1 MALRSKRRRPRRRP
15 FRSCFSLAVI
25 RSNLDSWLAWPNPEA
40 TSQAP
45 MSSDRVIIDAIKMAQ
60 RLLSQNLAPTHN
72 LPDATTVMRFRD
84 LVRSPAIQ
92 SALERSSDT
101 FAAFALRAVERA
113 LADRSRTDREIISR
127 LWDLLDGECGENDN
141 NSDCRARG
149 CLT

>member
-1 MALRSKRRRPRRRP
+1 
-15 FRSCFSLAVI
+15 
-25 RSNLDSWLAWPNPEA
+25 
-40 TSQAP
+40 

-60 RLLSQNLAPTHN
+60 RLLWQNLAPTHN